1 MPVKQNSNYNT
12 AKYVDPNIKYKI
24 DTNTAYQ
31 YCDYPDLNN
40 QKYKHFQQFRII

>member
-1 MPVKQNSNYNT
+1 MLIQ
-12 AKYVDPNIKYKI
+12 IKYKI

-40 QKYKHFQQFRII
+40 QNTNISTIQNHITIGYTKINTST